1 MSRPPPQVTLR
12 PFDCSDFERLIA
24 WVPTQQALT
33 QWCAAFFQYP
43 LDPIQLKRY
52 LDSTAQPNARMIFT
66 AHDHAG
72 EPVGHIEISMIWPH
86 LSCRLSRILVAP
98 DRRGQGIGGAMVARA
113 AAFTFDIHHVDRID
127 LGVAADNAPAIACY
141 RQQGFVHVG
150 SWPNA
155 IPTVAGTI
163 DVYWMT
169 LTRVSMPIFRPAAV
183 GVPC

>member
-1 MSRPPPQVTLR
+1 MSRDLPQVTIR
-12 PFDCSDFERLIA
+12 PFDRSDFEGLIS

-43 LDPIQLKRY
+43 LDPMQLQRY
-52 LDSTAQPNARMIFT
+52 LDSTAQPNARVMFS
-66 AHDHAG
+66 AHDLAG

-98 DRRGQGIGGAMVARA
+98 DRRGQGIGRAMVARA
-113 AAFTFDIHHVDRID
+113 VAFAFDIYHVDRID
-127 LGVAADNAPAIACY
+127 LGVAADNTLAIACY

-155 IPTVAGTI
+155 IPIGTGTI

-169 LTRVSMPIFRPAAV
+169 LTRASVPIILPAAT